1 METTMP
7 KTKKEN
13 EGIDSSRRALLKLTA
28 TGFLVGLAAPIF
40 PGLAAAQAA
49 AVKPGKKILVVYY
62 SRTGNTREVANQIH
76 QLIGGDI
83 VAIET
88 VNPYPSDYRET
99 TNQAKREL
107 ESGYR
112 PPIKTKIPDLASYDM
127 VFVGSPNWWGT
138 IAMPVM
144 TFLSENALPGKTIAP
159 FMTHGGSALGRSR
172 ADIEKLCPGA
182 TILDGLAIPGTSAK
196 TSQQD
201 VVAWLRSMG
210 MHV

>member
-1 METTMP
+1 METTMSKP
-7 KTKKEN
+7 RKDN
-13 EGIDSSRRALLKLTA
+13 EGIDSSRRALLKLTV
-28 TGFLVGLAAPIF
+28 TGFLVGQVAPFI
-40 PGLAAAQAA
+40 PRLAAAQAA
-49 AVKPGKKILVVYY
+49 AAKSGKKILIVYY

-99 TNQAKREL
+99 TRQAKQEL

-112 PPIKTKIPDLASYDM
+112 PPIKTKIPDLASYDL

-138 IAMPVM
+138 VSMPVM
-144 TFLSENALPGKTIAP
+144 TFLSENDLSGKTLAP

-172 ADIEKLCPGA
+172 ADIAKLCPGA

-196 TSQQD
+196 TSQKD
-201 VVAWLRSMG
+201 VVAWLQAMG
-210 MHV
+210 MQA